1 MQLNHSAIDKLIPHA
16 GEMVL
21 LDRVIGHEAKSLHAT
36 SASHRRTSNPLR
48 HGDRLPVSAGIE
60 YAAQATAIHG
70 ALIADSDTGPRQG
83 FLALVRDVQWHVDR
97 LDDIDCDLDIRVTLL
112 TNQTGSV
119 MYEFELSANDS
130 TLMSGRLAVFF
141 PEQEPLA

>member
-1 MQLNHSAIDKLIPHA
+1 MQLNHSAIAKLIPHA

-21 LDRVIGHEAKSLHAT
+21 LDRVIGHEAKSLYAT
-36 SASHRRTSNPLR
+36 SASHRGTSNPLR

-70 ALIADSDTGPRQG
+70 ALIADSNTGPKQG
-83 FLALVRDVQWHVDR
+83 FLALVRDVVWRVDR
-97 LDDIDCDLDIRVTLL
+97 LDDIDSDLDIRVTLL

-119 MYEFELSANDS
+119 MYDFKLSVNDL

-141 PEQEPLA
+141 PEQEPLE

>member
-1 MQLNHSAIDKLIPHA
+1 MPLNHSAIAELIPHA

-21 LDRVIGHEAKSLHAT
+21 LDRVIGHEANSLHAT

-48 HGDRLPVSAGIE
+48 HEDRLPVSAGIE

-70 ALIADSDTGPRQG
+70 ALIADSNRG
-83 FLALVRDVQWHVDR
+83 RDVQWHVDR
-97 LDDIDCDLDIRVTLL
+97 LDDIGSDMDIRITLL
-112 TNQTGSV
+112 TNQTGSA
-119 MYEFELSANDS
+119 MYEFQLSANDS
-130 TLMSGRLAVFF
+130 MLMSGRLAVFF